1 MKTWL
6 LAATLLAALCA
17 ASAQTVENIRVET
30 AADRILIH
38 YRIGQSTGQQFY
50 HVTLACSI
58 DGGPRFEPASV
69 TGDVGQYIP
78 GGKSNYT
85 ITWYVFEDMEEVG
98 NVEFFI
104 RVEEAGQTAGDARSE
119 KLDTPGPFNESIP
132 VREQFEQSTF
142 IGFNGSTY
150 SPFGISGGSLKRTGF
165 FGSAR
170 AGTNN
175 DAFQTDIWLTLVGG
189 FTMNAFSKGIYRM
202 HPYAGIG
209 TSIEHYEDLE
219 TGDSWTSPTIALEG
233 GLMHAVGRIAL
244 TTGGVYVGGYGLH
257 FVYGVAF
264 LF

>member
-1 MKTWL
+1 MKRWL
-6 LAATLLAALCA
+6 LALPLLSALCTA
-17 ASAQTVENIRVET
+17 RGQTVENIRVET
-30 AADRILIH
+30 GEDRILIH

-50 HVTLACSI
+50 HVTLTCSM
-58 DGGPRFEPASV
+58 DGGSRFEPASV

-78 GGKSNYT
+78 GGKTNYT
-85 ITWYVFEDMEEVG
+85 ITWYVFEDLDEVG

-104 RVEEAGQTAGDARSE
+104 RVEEASQLQEDARGE
-119 KLDTPGPFNESIP
+119 ALTAPGPFNENIP

-175 DAFQTDIWLTLVGG
+175 DEYQNDIWLTLVGG

-209 TSIEHYEDLE
+209 TSIEHYEELE
-219 TGDSWTSPTIALEG
+219 TGDSWTEPMIAVEG

-244 TTGGVYVGGYGLH
+244 TAGAVYVGGYGLH